1 MRKLWIMLA
10 VFAAVGFFSL
20 PAGAA
25 PVAVPVDAVFEFSP
39 LPEGE
44 KIDHEFIVKN
54 SGDTILNITGVL
66 TP

>member
-1 MRKLWIMLA
+1 MRKLLIMLA
-10 VFAAVGFFSL
+10 VFAAVGVFSL

-25 PVAVPVDAVFEFSP
+25 PGAVPVDAVFEFSP

-44 KIDHEFIVKN
+44 KVHHEFIVRN
-54 SGDTILNITGVL
+54 TGDTILNITGVL